1 MYAVFSSVEF
11 LPGTSEESA
20 IKFLNGEL
28 IPMLKQAPGFVRGT
42 WFGNDREGH
51 GVVLYDTEEQAK
63 GGLQEIGFELGGVK
77 VTSSEVYR
85 LHGEA

>member
-1 MYAVFSSVEF
+1 M
-11 LPGTSEESA
+11 PGTSEDSA
-20 IKFLNGEL
+20 IRFLNDEL
-28 IPMLKQAPGFVRGT
+28 IPMLNLKQAPGFVKGT
-42 WFGNDREGH
+42 WGGNDREGH
-51 GVVLYDTEEQAK
+51 GVVLYETEEQAK